1 MACQRTGSGSDAV
14 TDHPAH
20 PISHEDRLQELID
33 VVVAIASFQF
43 DRRASVGREGDILDG
58 LAVGINMLAEEIG
71 TRVARDQLYQ
81 RQLAQNE
88 RLIAVGQL
96 AAGIAHE
103 VNNPAAYVMANLQMV
118 DHTLATL
125 IDAARAGRLTPED
138 VAQQAEQAR
147 LLTRENLG
155 GLERIV
161 AIVRELRQFTHGGA
175 DVVEPVDL
183 SRVIADACALVRSEV
198 VFRATL
204 DVHVPERLVVRG
216 DRTKLTQVFTNLLL
230 NAAQAIPEA
239 SPRPEQIVIE
249 ATRDGQL
256 ISVCVRD
263 TGSGITDDVRP
274 RLFEPFFTTKPR
286 DLGTGLGLVI
296 SADIVRA
303 HGGEL
308 RLRETSP
315 AGTTFEVRL
324 PLLTGPVELPR
335 VTPQFGVRRPR
346 PLTRRPR
353 VLLVD
358 DEAQVLAAY
367 RGLLGE
373 EYDVHIAA
381 SGREAIE
388 RLTLDQDWDT
398 IVCDVMMPEL
408 DGTAVHDWVSAHV
421 PALEPRVLF
430 CTGGA
435 FSPRGVVL
443 TERHAARLLQK
454 PFTITAFREAVA
466 RVAMTA

>member
-1 MACQRTGSGSDAV
+1 MTSPLTARQ
-14 TDHPAH
+14 
-20 PISHEDRLQELID
+20 DRLQELID

-43 DRRASVGREGDILDG
+43 DRRASVGDGSDILDG
-58 LAVGINMLAEEIG
+58 LAAGINMLAEEIG
-71 TRVARDQLYQ
+71 TRVTRDHLYQ

-118 DHTLATL
+118 DHALATL
-125 IDAARAGRLTPED
+125 IDSARAGQVSPEM
-138 VAQQAEQAR
+138 VMTHAEQAR
-147 LLTRENLG
+147 ALTLENLG
-155 GLERIV
+155 GIERII
-161 AIVRELRQFTHGGA
+161 AIVRELRQFTHGGS

-183 SRVIADACALVRSEV
+183 RRVITDASALVRSEI

-204 DVHVPERLVVRG
+204 DIRMPDRAVVHG

-230 NAAQAIPEA
+230 NAAQAIPDT
-239 SPRPEQIVIE
+239 SPTPQQIVVE
-249 ATRDGQL
+249 ARREGAL
-256 ISVCVRD
+256 ISVTVSD
-263 TGSGITDDVRP
+263 TGCGITDDVRP

-286 DLGTGLGLVI
+286 ERGTGLGLVI

-308 RLRETSP
+308 RLRDTSP
-315 AGTTFEVRL
+315 GGSTFEVRL
-324 PLLTGPVELPR
+324 PVVTGPVELPR

-353 VLLVD
+353 VLLID

-367 RGLLGE
+367 RRLLNDE
-373 EYDVHIAA
+373 FDVHIAA
-381 SGREAIE
+381 SGRDAVD
-388 RLTLDQDWDT
+388 RLTVDQDWDA
-398 IVCDVMMPEL
+398 IVCDVMMPDM
-408 DGTAVHDWVSAHV
+408 DGTAVHEWITQHAA
-421 PALEPRVLF
+421 ALEPRVLF
-430 CTGGA
+430 CSGGA

-454 PFTITAFREAVA
+454 PFTITTFREAVA
-466 RVAMTA
+466 RVAMTT